1 LHGFA
6 DAEQT
11 KFAVFNIV
19 GIRYFSVNG
28 IPMSKLRYRYWLLNI
43 GYRGIGLSIRKQH
56 VMPYS
61 ALW

>member
-19 GIRYFSVNG
+19 SKWNTDVETSVSLLVVKYRISVQFCGI
-28 IPMSKLRYRYWLLNI
+28 
-43 GYRGIGLSIRKQH
+43 SIRKQH

-61 ALW
+61 AVV